1 MTIDVQTSIFI
12 IMNEDQNRYAPG
24 RVRDAIFHVLSLT
37 SQPLSVKEIEERVC
51 KLIGSTP
58 NSSVRS
64 YLRLN
69 TPDIFIRENRGVYRV
84 NPRYIK
90 GVQPG
95 FPEMALWQKPA
106 TIGKAT
112 IFHADCFDWLQKQ
125 SDNSIHAVVT
135 DPPYGLHEYSPE
147 QQLKLRNGKGG
158 VWRIP
163 PSFDGHTRSPLPR
176 FTTLTEAQ
184 REELRSFF
192 LIWASVLTPKLVPGA
207 NVVVAS
213 NPLLS
218 FIVSGAMAD
227 AGLERRGE
235 IIRLVMTMRGGDR
248 PKAAH
253 EEFSDVSVMPRSMW
267 EPWLVFRKPIEGRVQ
282 DNLRKWK
289 TGGFRRPATE
299 KPFGDV
305 IQSAPTRSIEREIAR
320 HPSLKPQSFMRQL
333 VHGVLPLGEGV
344 VLDTFAGS
352 GSTLAAAESVGYSS
366 IGIEKDEYYFDLAK
380 EAIPKLVNFQKN

>member
-1 MTIDVQTSIFI
+1 MTK
-12 IMNEDQNRYAPG
+12 DQNRYAPG
-24 RVRDAIFHVLSLT
+24 RVRDAIMQVLSLT
-37 SQPLSVKEIEERVC
+37 SEPLTVKEIEARVG
-51 KLIGSTP
+51 KIIGPTP
-58 NSSVRS
+58 TSSVRS

-69 TPDIFIRENRGVYRV
+69 TPDLFIRENRGVYQV
-84 NPRYIK
+84 NPAYIE
-90 GVQPG
+90 G
-95 FPEMALWQKPA
+95 FQAELPRRILWKEPA
-106 TIGKAT
+106 TIGCAT
-112 IFHADCFDWLQKQ
+112 IFHANCFDWLQEQ
-125 SDNSIHAVVT
+125 NDNSIHAVVT
-135 DPPYGLHEYSPE
+135 DPPYGLHEYSSE

-176 FTTLTEAQ
+176 FTTLSETQ

-192 LIWASVLTPKLVPGA
+192 FIWARLLIPKLVPGA

-218 FIVSGAMAD
+218 FIVSSAMAD

-305 IQSAPTRSIEREIAR
+305 IQSAPTRSIERELAP

-344 VLDTFAGS
+344 VLDTFAGA
-352 GSTLAAAESVGYSS
+352 GSTLAAAESVGYES
-366 IGIEKDEYYFDLAK
+366 IGIEKDEHYFDIAK
-380 EAIPKLVNFQKN
+380 EAIPRLVNFQKN